1 MNKSKL
7 KRMKRD
13 NEKQRAAIERGYA
26 KALQQSRRWHLLH
39 PSVAVDLKGTGQ

>member
-1 MNKSKL
+1 MNNSKL

-13 NEKQRAAIERGYA
+13 SEKQRAAVERGYA

-39 PSVAVDLKGTGQ
+39 PSVVAELKGTGQ